1 MQKAREKIKVT
12 EIEKEEIKL
21 SFSDNKVMHRKHF
34 KESIDKFLE
43 FIREYRKDTRY
54 KVKVLKLVA
63 ID

>member
-21 SFSDNKVMHRKHF
+21 SFSDNKVVHRENF